1 MIDISRD
8 GYSSRIYV
16 KVRGQIYGLRWQRH
30 LRRLY
35 LRWGDTTRVLYGVK
49 RHYDIATPEG
59 QERLM
64 AGMTVTTIEGKTE

>member
-8 GYSSRIYV
+8 GFSTRIMV
-16 KVRGQIYGLRWQRH
+16 RVRGKAYGLRWQRH

-49 RHYDIATPEG
+49 RHYDINTPAG
-59 QERLM
+59 KARIM
-64 AGMTVTTIEGKTE
+64 AGMTVTKRGETK